1 MLIMMLPSLLPMTQA
16 TLHSRTLGTL
26 ILVGLLTAAC
36 TERPQLEGDGAPEAT
51 QPTDAVPPRA
61 ESMRASTTQPDPLAL
76 DETALLEVTVEGET
90 ELREARLF
98 VSPQGYAIYVL
109 PQIVM
114 TPEEPYSDQA
124 FARVDGEFFVRIER
138 LDPEASINAL
148 RNNAHLALRDIGRV
162 HKLEGDAIFDPLFRN
177 AEFFMH
183 ASNPQVSINL
193 IVIDLDGSRF
203 RFMMHIPN
211 REAAEGIVP
220 SFWAMLRSIR
230 TVAPLTDEPQL
241 PEGS

>member
-1 MLIMMLPSLLPMTQA
+1 MMVPSTLPMTQA
-16 TLHSRTLGTL
+16 TLRSRTFCLLLLG
-26 ILVGLLTAAC
+26 GLLTAGC
-36 TERPQLEGDGAPEAT
+36 TERPALERDEAPDAT
-51 QPTDAVPPRA
+51 QPADAVAPPGSIR
-61 ESMRASTTQPDPLAL
+61 TTPAQPGPVAL
-76 DETALLEVTVEGET
+76 DETALLEVTIEGVR
-90 ELREARLF
+90 ELREARRF

-138 LDPEASINAL
+138 LDPETSITAL

-162 HKLEGDAIFDPLFRN
+162 HKLEGDAIVDPLFRT

-183 ASNPQVSINL
+183 ASNPQVSINI

-203 RFMMHIPN
+203 RFTMHVPN

-230 TVAPLTDEPQL
+230 TVAPLSEAAQS